1 VDLKAWNLEKLL
13 SVGNRDAPSGQPP
26 RKKRKLED
34 LDNDLAAMIH
44 DEGEEGIDGISANGY
59 GNENCNAHTSCC
71 GVCNGGRAAKYREE
85 YEQNIGLKGRGTG
98 PTVFEIFVNYSAQQ
112 YCIYIHSTHLSLM
125 HHGQSWRSIIT
136 WS

>member
-1 VDLKAWNLEKLL
+1 
-13 SVGNRDAPSGQPP
+13 
-26 RKKRKLED
+26 
-34 LDNDLAAMIH
+34 MIH

-98 PTVFEIFVNYSAQQ
+98 LTYPLVPDASWPELALYHYVELAMFYS
-112 YCIYIHSTHLSLM
+112 
-125 HHGQSWRSIIT
+125 G
-136 WS
+136 